1 MVRIYL
7 VRSKYSSLGPGRW
20 YSILKEPEKEYKNLL
35 TFLPQAH
42 IFFSSEMLFK
52 ILKKTTY
59 DPTIPLLS
67 IYPEKTIIEKETCSS
82 MFFAAVFTLAGT

>member
-1 MVRIYL
+1 
-7 VRSKYSSLGPGRW
+7 
-20 YSILKEPEKEYKNLL
+20 
-35 TFLPQAH
+35 
-42 IFFSSEMLFK
+42 MLFK